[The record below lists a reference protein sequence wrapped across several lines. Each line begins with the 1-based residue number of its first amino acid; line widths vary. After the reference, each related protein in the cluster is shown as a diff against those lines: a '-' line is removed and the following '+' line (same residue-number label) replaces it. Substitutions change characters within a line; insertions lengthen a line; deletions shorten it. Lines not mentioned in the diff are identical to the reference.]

1 MNKLSIFEI
10 DESGKEFLNVDISLN
25 DINFIPGFIR
35 TTLDS
40 IKTYHKYV
48 KVITHDDKNTET
60 EYFENSV
67 RSNRWGAAYI
77 DRNGNKEYYI
87 LGKITENSEKLQNDN
102 RKYTLREI
110 LKEVLEDQEL
120 PQSGL
125 D

>member
-1 MNKLSIFEI
+1 MNKLSLFEI
-10 DESGKEFLNVDISLN
+10 EEFGKEFLNVDISLD

-35 TTLDS
+35 TTLES

-48 KVITHDDKNTET
+48 KIMIHDGKNMET

-67 RSNRWGAAYI
+67 RSNRWGPAYI

-102 RKYTLREI
+102 RRFILKDILSEI
-110 LKEVLEDQEL
+110 LDSTEL
-120 PQSGL
+120 PLKKS
-125 D
+125 